1 MTAVKLFL
9 QDCIY
14 FKNVE
19 DKYLE
24 DIKKQL
30 NIIQYILNT
39 PNSIETRF
47 LQVSNNLYFERIVL
61 YGRVKY
67 KVDKEEVSCRRLYHL
82 VPSMSSLSK
91 QIRFYLFFN

>member
-1 MTAVKLFL
+1 M

-47 LQVSNNLYFERIVL
+47 LQVYNNLYFERIVP

-67 KVDKEEVSCRRLYHL
+67 KVDKEEVPCRRLYT
-82 VPSMSSLSK
+82 
-91 QIRFYLFFN
+91 